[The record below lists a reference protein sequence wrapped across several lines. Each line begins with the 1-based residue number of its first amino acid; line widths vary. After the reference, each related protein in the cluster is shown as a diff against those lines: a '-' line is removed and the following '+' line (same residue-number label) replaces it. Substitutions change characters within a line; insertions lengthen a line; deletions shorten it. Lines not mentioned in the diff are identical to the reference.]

1 LNEWCG
7 KINNNLMLNS
17 INFRK
22 NKNPIIIT
30 LIFLITISFVSFVYH
45 PYWFEFDGIY
55 YLKAGEAII
64 SGDGNNVK
72 MFNAPIGGPVI
83 YAIINSIMDDGFN
96 LLKIISIV
104 SGTGIVLI
112 SYYIF
117 RNIFNYKIALLGQIF
132 VAINPRLHIL
142 SIEAVNDILPILLM
156 AISLYFITKREIK
169 IQDVIIAG
177 TLLGIGSMI
186 RFQPILV
193 LITILVFLLIK
204 RNTIRKRI
212 SNILIISMAFIIIFS
227 PLLFYNYTTHD
238 KLLDNDTNFYLLGG
252 MNFQSSEVRD
262 QLIESIISE
271 TPVNFFLDLD
281 LFLKNYAYNLFYHHP
296 NLLFNFDGVSNFSII
311 PLQSIHFLGM
321 IPVLFSIIYLLKIKL
336 NKINLIIP
344 SIFFIIT
351 FITILVWGE
360 ITHHFFALI
369 IIPIITLS
377 LLNIKNLDDRIL
389 PLLILFPVF
398 FISISIIPLGVDR
411 LLPII
416 FSISI
421 LNALFFMKIIPE
433 KIFRKNII
441 KNAVFQNKSTYIILM
456 IITVII
462 LLNITYSYLSIQQLL
477 YENDAEERG
486 KKFKEIGDILS
497 KQPGIE
503 NSYIMTAHNAYAYY
517 SNSKMIYAGFFEG
530 DENDSLNSYIIR
542 KNWSDYDILYSN
554 VHSIPINRFSE
565 HEIVPDYLVVEYLN
579 RDGKILEI
587 LSNPNDPRIPTNF
600 EKLYQS
606 NERGIIIYK
615 INHNIQ
621 NIRE

>member
-1 LNEWCG
+1 
-7 KINNNLMLNS
+7 
-17 INFRK
+17 
-22 NKNPIIIT
+22 
-30 LIFLITISFVSFVYH
+30 LITISFVSFTYH

-55 YLKAGEAII
+55 YLKAGETII
-64 SGDGNNVK
+64 DGDGNNVK
-72 MFNAPIGGPVI
+72 MFNAPIGGPII
-83 YAIINSIMDDGFN
+83 YATINSIIDDGFN
-96 LLKIISIV
+96 LIKIISII

-112 SYYIF
+112 SYYVF

-142 SIEAVNDILPILLM
+142 SIEAVNDILPISLM

-271 TPVNFFLDLD
+271 TPVNFFQDLD

-296 NLLFNFDGVSNFSII
+296 NLLFNFDGTSNFSII

-377 LLNIKNLDDRIL
+377 LLNIKNLDDRII

-433 KIFRKNII
+433 KIFRKNMI
-441 KNAVFQNKSTYIILM
+441 KNSVFQNKSTYIILM

-503 NSYIMTAHNAYAYY
+503 NSYIMTGHNAYAYY

-587 LSNPNDPRIPTNF
+587 LSNPKDPRIPTNF

-615 INHNIQ
+615 INHNIE

>member
-1 LNEWCG
+1 
-7 KINNNLMLNS
+7 M
-17 INFRK
+17 
-22 NKNPIIIT
+22 
-30 LIFLITISFVSFVYH
+30 ITISFVSFTYH

-55 YLKAGEAII
+55 YLKAGETII
-64 SGDGNNVK
+64 DGDGNNVK
-72 MFNAPIGGPVI
+72 MFNAPIGGPII
-83 YAIINSIMDDGFN
+83 YATINSIIDDGFN
-96 LLKIISIV
+96 LIKIISII

-112 SYYIF
+112 SYYVF

-142 SIEAVNDILPILLM
+142 SIEAVNDILPISLM

-271 TPVNFFLDLD
+271 TPVNFFQDLD

-296 NLLFNFDGVSNFSII
+296 NLLFNFDGTSNFSII

-433 KIFRKNII
+433 KIFRKNMI
-441 KNAVFQNKSTYIILM
+441 KNSEFQNKSTYIILM

-503 NSYIMTAHNAYAYY
+503 NSYIMTGHNAYAYY

-587 LSNPNDPRIPTNF
+587 LSNPKDHRIPTNF

-615 INHNIQ
+615 INHNIE